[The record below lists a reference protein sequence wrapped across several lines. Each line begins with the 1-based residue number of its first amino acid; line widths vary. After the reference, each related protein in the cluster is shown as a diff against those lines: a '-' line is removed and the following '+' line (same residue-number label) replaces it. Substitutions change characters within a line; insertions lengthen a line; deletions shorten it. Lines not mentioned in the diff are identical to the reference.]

1 MTQVRKYAALPD
13 LDESPDTYETPDL
26 TDDAS
31 TLPTSTAWSETS
43 DTEANPNIS
52 RTKLQPDEAR
62 SQFQSSRVDARETDF
77 SDRVSSK
84 RRAYVV
90 SNREQ
95 GRDGEDYDSEDESE
109 SLQRKLAR
117 LNREMQEVQ
126 NELDKRKSEANGT
139 QAHPEDEDVA
149 AQLAQLST
157 ALDGMRQSQS
167 AQARLSK
174 QLATSTPAK
183 ADAVTVPESTRA
195 EEVTIETTDTQTLN
209 KVADFDARLA
219 LLERQLGITPL
230 DTPEASTA
238 NSTFA
243 PIIPTLSLLDR
254 QLALLTSSSSQ
265 SHIDTLAQKLQQQQ
279 QATPTGTT
287 DANHDSQSPED
298 MAKLRALYAL
308 LPTLTSLSPTL
319 PPLLTR
325 LRSLRTLHANAV
337 TASQTLDEVE
347 QRQDEADKEIREW
360 RDGLKKVEE
369 AVARAESGMLENSAA
384 VESWVKELEERVKK
398 LG

>member
-1 MTQVRKYAALPD
+1 MAQVRKYAALPD

-52 RTKLQPDEAR
+52 RTKLHPDEAR

-90 SNREQ
+90 SNREHGQ
-95 GRDGEDYDSEDESE
+95 DGDDYDSEDENE

-126 NELDKRKSEANGT
+126 NELEKRKSEANGT

-183 ADAVTVPESTRA
+183 
-195 EEVTIETTDTQTLN
+195 
-209 KVADFDARLA
+209 
-219 LLERQLGITPL
+219 
-230 DTPEASTA
+230 
-238 NSTFA
+238 
-243 PIIPTLSLLDR
+243 
-254 QLALLTSSSSQ
+254 
-265 SHIDTLAQKLQQQQ
+265 
-279 QATPTGTT
+279 
-287 DANHDSQSPED
+287 
-298 MAKLRALYAL
+298 
-308 LPTLTSLSPTL
+308 
-319 PPLLTR
+319 
-325 LRSLRTLHANAV
+325 
-337 TASQTLDEVE
+337 
-347 QRQDEADKEIREW
+347 
-360 RDGLKKVEE
+360 
-369 AVARAESGMLENSAA
+369 
-384 VESWVKELEERVKK
+384 
-398 LG
+398 

>member
-1 MTQVRKYAALPD
+1 MAQVRKYAALPD

-95 GRDGEDYDSEDESE
+95 GQDGEDYDSEDENE

-126 NELDKRKSEANGT
+126 NELEKRKSEANGT

-157 ALDGMRQSQS
+157 ALDSMRQSQS

-183 ADAVTVPESTRA
+183 ADAVTVPESTRSG
-195 EEVTIETTDTQTLN
+195 EVTKETTDTRTLN
-209 KVADFDARLA
+209 KVVDFDARLA
-219 LLERQLGITPL
+219 LLERQLGITSL

-238 NSTFA
+238 NSTFT

-279 QATPTGTT
+279 QAPTAGTT
-287 DANHDSQSPED
+287 DTNHDSQSLED

-360 RDGLKKVEE
+360 RDGLKKLEE

-384 VESWVKELEERVKK
+384 VEAWVKELEERVKK
-398 LG
+398 FG

>member
-1 MTQVRKYAALPD
+1 MAQVRKYAALPD

-95 GRDGEDYDSEDESE
+95 GQDGEDYDSEDENE

-157 ALDGMRQSQS
+157 ALDSMRQSQS

-183 ADAVTVPESTRA
+183 VDAVTVPESTRSG
-195 EEVTIETTDTQTLN
+195 EVTKETTDTQTLN

-219 LLERQLGITPL
+219 LLERQLGITSL

-238 NSTFA
+238 NSTFT

-279 QATPTGTT
+279 QAPTAGTT
-287 DANHDSQSPED
+287 DTNHDPQSPED

-384 VESWVKELEERVKK
+384 VEAWVKELEERVKK

>member
-1 MTQVRKYAALPD
+1 M
-13 LDESPDTYETPDL
+13 
-26 TDDAS
+26 
-31 TLPTSTAWSETS
+31 
-43 DTEANPNIS
+43 
-52 RTKLQPDEAR
+52 
-62 SQFQSSRVDARETDF
+62 
-77 SDRVSSK
+77 SSK

-95 GRDGEDYDSEDESE
+95 DQNGEDYDSEDENE
-109 SLQRKLAR
+109 SLQRKVAR

-139 QAHPEDEDVA
+139 QVHAEDEDVA

-174 QLATSTPAK
+174 QLAISTPAK
-183 ADAVTVPESTRA
+183 TDAVTIPESTRL
-195 EEVTIETTDTQTLN
+195 EGVTRETSDTQALN
-209 KVADFDARLA
+209 KVAEFDARLA
-219 LLERQLGITPL
+219 LLERQLGITSL
-230 DTPEASTA
+230 DTPEAATV
-238 NSTFA
+238 NSTFT

-279 QATPTGTT
+279 QATPANTTT
-287 DANHDSQSPED
+287 DTNHDSQSPED

-369 AVARAESGMLENSAA
+369 AVVRAESGMLENSAA
-384 VESWVKELEERVKK
+384 VEAWVKELEERVKK

>member
-1 MTQVRKYAALPD
+1 MAQVRKYAALPD

-43 DTEANPNIS
+43 DTEANPSIS

-90 SNREQ
+90 SNRAQ
-95 GRDGEDYDSEDESE
+95 DQDGDDYDSEDESE

-117 LNREMQEVQ
+117 LNREVHEVQ
-126 NELDKRKSEANGT
+126 NELDKRKTESNGT
-139 QAHPEDEDVA
+139 QAHAEDGDVA

-167 AQARLSK
+167 AQVRLSK
-174 QLATSTPAK
+174 QLATPTPAK
-183 ADAVTVPESTRA
+183 ADAVTVPESTRPEDA
-195 EEVTIETTDTQTLN
+195 AKDTTDTQALN

-219 LLERQLGITPL
+219 LLERQLGITSL
-230 DTPEASTA
+230 DTPEAASTTT
-238 NSTFA
+238 STFT
-243 PIIPTLSLLDR
+243 PILPTLSLLDR
-254 QLALLTSSSSQ
+254 QIALLTSSPSQ
-265 SHIDTLAQKLQQQQ
+265 SHIDTLSQRLQQQQ
-279 QATPTGTT
+279 PSPTKPTE
-287 DANHDSQSPED
+287 ANPEAHSPED

-337 TASQTLDEVE
+337 TASQTLDDVE

-360 RDGLKKVEE
+360 RDGLKKVED

-384 VESWVKELEERVKK
+384 VETWVKELEERVKK

>member
-1 MTQVRKYAALPD
+1 MAQVRKYAALPD

-95 GRDGEDYDSEDESE
+95 GQDGEDYDSEDENE

-126 NELDKRKSEANGT
+126 NELEKRKSEANGT

-157 ALDGMRQSQS
+157 ALDSMRQSQS

-183 ADAVTVPESTRA
+183 ADAVTVPESTRSG
-195 EEVTIETTDTQTLN
+195 EVTKETTDTRTLN
-209 KVADFDARLA
+209 KVVDFDARLA
-219 LLERQLGITPL
+219 LLERQLGITSL

-238 NSTFA
+238 NSTFT

-279 QATPTGTT
+279 QAPTAGTT
-287 DANHDSQSPED
+287 DTNHDSQSPED

-360 RDGLKKVEE
+360 RDGLKKLEE

-384 VESWVKELEERVKK
+384 VEAWVKELEERVKK
-398 LG
+398 FG

>member
-95 GRDGEDYDSEDESE
+95 GRDGEDYDSEDESK

-117 LNREMQEVQ
+117 LDREMQEVQ

-174 QLATSTPAK
+174 QLATSTPVK

-219 LLERQLGITPL
+219 LLERQLGITSL

-238 NSTFA
+238 N
-243 PIIPTLSLLDR
+243 
-254 QLALLTSSSSQ
+254 
-265 SHIDTLAQKLQQQQ
+265 
-279 QATPTGTT
+279 
-287 DANHDSQSPED
+287 
-298 MAKLRALYAL
+298 
-308 LPTLTSLSPTL
+308 
-319 PPLLTR
+319 
-325 LRSLRTLHANAV
+325 
-337 TASQTLDEVE
+337 
-347 QRQDEADKEIREW
+347 
-360 RDGLKKVEE
+360 
-369 AVARAESGMLENSAA
+369 
-384 VESWVKELEERVKK
+384 
-398 LG
+398 

>member
-1 MTQVRKYAALPD
+1 
-13 LDESPDTYETPDL
+13 
-26 TDDAS
+26 
-31 TLPTSTAWSETS
+31 LPTSTAYSDTS
-43 DTEANPNIS
+43 DTEANPSIS
-52 RTKLQPDEAR
+52 KTHLQPNNAR
-62 SQFQSSRVDARETDF
+62 SQFQSSRVDARDTDF

-95 GRDGEDYDSEDESE
+95 DKDGDDYDSEDEDE

-117 LNREMQEVQ
+117 LNREMLEVQ
-126 NELDKRKSEANGT
+126 NELDKRKTEFNGT
-139 QAHPEDEDVA
+139 QAHPGDEDMA

-174 QLATSTPAK
+174 HLPTSTSALSK
-183 ADAVTVPESTRA
+183 ADAVTVPESTRQ
-195 EEVTIETTDTQTLN
+195 EETTKDTSDTQALN

-219 LLERQLGITPL
+219 ILERQLGITSL
-230 DTPEASTA
+230 DTPETSTTD
-238 NSTFA
+238 SSFT
-243 PIIPTLSLLDR
+243 PILPTLSLLDR
-254 QLALLTSSSSQ
+254 QLALLTSSSSA
-265 SHIDTLAQKLQQQQ
+265 SHIDTLAQKLLPPASTEPQQ
-279 QATPTGTT
+279 
-287 DANHDSQSPED
+287 DSQSPDD

-347 QRQDEADKEIREW
+347 QRQDEAGKEIREW
-360 RDGLKKVEE
+360 REGLKKVEE
-369 AVARAESGMLENSAA
+369 AVARAESGMLENSSA
-384 VESWVKELEERVKK
+384 VESWVKELEERVKR
-398 LG
+398 LD

>member
-1 MTQVRKYAALPD
+1 
-13 LDESPDTYETPDL
+13 
-26 TDDAS
+26 
-31 TLPTSTAWSETS
+31 
-43 DTEANPNIS
+43 
-52 RTKLQPDEAR
+52 
-62 SQFQSSRVDARETDF
+62 
-77 SDRVSSK
+77 VSSK

-90 SNREQ
+90 SNREPDQ
-95 GRDGEDYDSEDESE
+95 DGDDYDSEDENE

-117 LNREMQEVQ
+117 LNREMLEVQ
-126 NELDKRKSEANGT
+126 NELDKRKSETNGT
-139 QAHPEDEDVA
+139 QAHTGDEDVA

-167 AQARLSK
+167 AQARLSN
-174 QLATSTPAK
+174 QLPTSTSSLAK
-183 ADAVTVPESTRA
+183 ADTIPVPESTRLEA
-195 EEVTIETTDTQTLN
+195 TSKDTTDTQALN

-219 LLERQLGITPL
+219 ILERQLGITSL
-230 DTPEASTA
+230 DTPEASTTDS
-238 NSTFA
+238 NFT
-243 PIIPTLSLLDR
+243 PILPTLSLLDR
-254 QLALLTSSSSQ
+254 QLALLTSSPSA
-265 SHIDTLAQKLQQQQ
+265 SHIDTLAQKLQQP
-279 QATPTGTT
+279 TPTETQQ
-287 DANHDSQSPED
+287 DSQSPED
-298 MAKLRALYAL
+298 MAKCRALYAL

-384 VESWVKELEERVKK
+384 VETWVKELEERVKK